1 MVILSGDM
9 FYYIKLEKMETV
21 KQVFK
26 DEAGNTSSKRVAAFI
41 ALIYTLTIYA
51 IRGSD
56 MDYDIF
62 LTLMVFVTSA
72 LGISSI
78 EKIKKK

>member
-1 MVILSGDM
+1 MISRMVKIHNCSKI
-9 FYYIKLEKMETV
+9 YMETI
-21 KQVFK
+21 KQLFK

-41 ALIYTLTIYA
+41 ALIYALTIYT
-51 IRGSD
+51 IRGGD

-62 LTLMVFVTSA
+62 LTLMVFVASA

>member
-1 MVILSGDM
+1 MKEMKEIL
-9 FYYIKLEKMETV
+9 
-21 KQVFK
+21 K
-26 DEAGNTSSKRVAAFI
+26 DEKGQLSSKRVGAFI

-56 MDYDIF
+56 MEYDVF

-78 EKIKKK
+78 EKIKK